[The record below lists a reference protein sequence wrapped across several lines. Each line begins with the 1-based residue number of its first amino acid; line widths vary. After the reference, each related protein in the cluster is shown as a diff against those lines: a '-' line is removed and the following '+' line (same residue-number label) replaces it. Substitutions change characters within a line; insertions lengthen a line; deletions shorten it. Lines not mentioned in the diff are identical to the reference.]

1 MIGIV
6 SVGYLTSYIA
16 NINARILW
24 QSGLYGAGLLLL
36 LFMFSWLF
44 TRNLKK
50 QMFRLEP
57 KDIAQLVLQ
66 QRALLEAMYE
76 GVFAVND
83 EKQLILINRAA
94 REMLDIRQSEKALIG
109 KPLEDVL
116 QTSPGFL
123 SQRYASVSSG
133 SHDQIAVL
141 NQREVIVNRVAIEVE
156 PGVES
161 GWVYSFR
168 DKNDINTL
176 SSQLSQIKR
185 YADNLRIMRHEQLNW
200 TATLVGLLQMKHYD
214 EAIRYIQVQSE
225 GAQRVLDFVSAR
237 FSSPALCG
245 LLLGKYVSA
254 REKGIELLFD
264 PACQLT
270 RMPAT
275 LNETELMSIIGN
287 LLDNAVD
294 ATLKAPVPAPV
305 ELYISDR
312 NQELLIEVADRG
324 CGVEDAMKP
333 HIFRQGFS
341 SKPERENDIVGTE
354 HGIGLYL
361 VAGYIDKAGGSI
373 EIADNTPQGTIFS
386 VFIPNG
392 LKHDPST

>member
-1 MIGIV
+1 
-6 SVGYLTSYIA
+6 
-16 NINARILW
+16 
-24 QSGLYGAGLLLL
+24 
-36 LFMFSWLF
+36 
-44 TRNLKK
+44 
-50 QMFRLEP
+50 
-57 KDIAQLVLQ
+57 
-66 QRALLEAMYE
+66 
-76 GVFAVND
+76 
-83 EKQLILINRAA
+83 
-94 REMLDIRQSEKALIG
+94 
-109 KPLEDVL
+109 
-116 QTSPGFL
+116 
-123 SQRYASVSSG
+123 
-133 SHDQIAVL
+133 
-141 NQREVIVNRVAIEVE
+141 
-156 PGVES
+156 
-161 GWVYSFR
+161 
-168 DKNDINTL
+168 
-176 SSQLSQIKR
+176 
-185 YADNLRIMRHEQLNW
+185 MRHEQLNW

-214 EAIRYIQVQSE
+214 EAIRYIRVQSE
-225 GAQRVLDFVSAR
+225 GAAR
-237 FSSPALCG
+237 AGLC
-245 LLLGKYVSA
+245 LRPFFLSRAVRAAAGKYVSA

-333 HIFRQGFS
+333 HIFRRGFS

-373 EIADNTPQGTIFS
+373 EIADNTPQGTIFLCL
-386 VFIPNG
+386 FRMG
-392 LKHDPST
+392 